1 LFLHENSGR
10 QQHKNSGNSIRATS
24 AGQLKH
30 KDAKT
35 AWMITTAGTP
45 ETAAGKSATAG
56 TPEKWK
62 HREQKGRQ
70 QHLVVCEDTRRLQ
83 KV

>member
-1 LFLHENSGR
+1 MFLHENSGR

-45 ETAAGKSATAG
+45 ETAAGKSEIAE

-62 HREQKGRQ
+62 HWEQQGRQ
-70 QHLVVCEDTRRLQ
+70 KTIVTKSLMF
-83 KV
+83 